1 MSEVT
6 GLANLE
12 LVLGGARSGKS
23 RLAQRRA
30 EEDGRALVYI
40 ATATAGDDEMSQ
52 RIARHKQDRDAHWS
66 LVEEPL
72 LLAEAIQNQDTPE
85 RCLLVDCLT
94 LWLSNCL
101 HAACWEAQR
110 DALFEVLP
118 GLQGRI
124 IFVSNETG
132 MGIVPMGEISRRFV
146 DESGFLHQQLA
157 QLAQRVTLVTASLPL
172 ELK

>member
-52 RIARHKQDRDAHWS
+52 RIARHKQDRCPLVSGRRAAVAGRGYTKSGYARALPTRGLLDA
-66 LVEEPL
+66 V
-72 LLAEAIQNQDTPE
+72 A
-85 RCLLVDCLT
+85 
-94 LWLSNCL
+94 
-101 HAACWEAQR
+101 
-110 DALFEVLP
+110 
-118 GLQGRI
+118 
-124 IFVSNETG
+124 
-132 MGIVPMGEISRRFV
+132 
-146 DESGFLHQQLA
+146 QQLPA
-157 QLAQRVTLVTASLPL
+157 RRLLGSTAGCFV
-172 ELK
+172 